1 MKRIVLP
8 QRIGSVAARNG
19 ALHPAAQPDRWRLCI
34 AADLLAAAWALE
46 LAVRLTPP
54 LRSGPWAIRS
64 ISFPGTVLMILLFT
78 SIFSTISIIE
88 DRKEGFL
95 QAVLVAPVPRS
106 ALVFGKLL
114 GGTSLAL
121 MQGVLFMLLAPL
133 VGIPVSRIP
142 ATLLMLTLVAFG
154 LTALGYVIA
163 WNMDSTQGFHAIMN
177 LFLIP
182 MWLLCGAVFPAS
194 GAPGWLRVVMELNPL
209 TYGMSAVRWSIY
221 GQGRRI
227 DDGYSW
233 IWAVCWRHCCVRR
246 SALRSRDQHDET
258 AGMRLSRSL
267 ITLMLTGCAGSL
279 ASPTTAPFP
288 NSA

>member
-1 MKRIVLP
+1 MKGSFFLSASALWRREMVRFVRQRSRI
-8 QRIGSVAARNG
+8 IGAFASPLIFWLLLGFGVG
-19 ALHPAAQPDRWRLCI
+19 KSFTPASQ
-34 AADLLAAAWALE
+34 
-46 LAVRLTPP
+46 VRTM
-54 LRSGPWAIRS
+54 GYQEYF
-64 ISFPGTVLMILLFT
+64 FPGTVLMILLFT

-133 VGIPVSRIP
+133 VGIPMSHIP
-142 ATLLMLTLVAFG
+142 VTLLMLALVAFG

-163 WNMDSTQGFHAIMN
+163 WKMDSTQGFHAIMN

-194 GAPGWLRVVMELNPL
+194 GAPGWLRVVMQLNPL
-209 TYGMSAVRWSIY
+209 TYGMSAVRWAIY
-221 GQGRRI
+221 GSDVASGMGIPSFGLSIGITVAFATLIFAAAISMTRRP
-227 DDGYSW
+227 
-233 IWAVCWRHCCVRR
+233 V
-246 SALRSRDQHDET
+246 
-258 AGMRLSRSL
+258 
-267 ITLMLTGCAGSL
+267 
-279 ASPTTAPFP
+279 
-288 NSA
+288 

>member
-1 MKRIVLP
+1 MKGSFFLSASALWRREMVRFIRQRSRIVGAFASPL
-8 QRIGSVAARNG
+8 IFWLLLGFGVGSSFS
-19 ALHPAAQPDRWRLCI
+19 PASQ
-34 AADLLAAAWALE
+34 
-46 LAVRLTPP
+46 VR
-54 LRSGPWAIRS
+54 SMGYQEYF
-64 ISFPGTVLMILLFT
+64 FPGTVLMILLFT

-133 VGIPVSRIP
+133 VGIPISRIP
-142 ATLLMLTLVAFG
+142 GTLVMLALVAFG

-163 WNMDSTQGFHAIMN
+163 WKMDSTQGFHAIMN

-194 GAPGWLRVVMELNPL
+194 GAPVWLRAVMEINPL
-209 TYGMSAVRWSIY
+209 TYGMSAVRWAIY
-221 GQGRRI
+221 GSDVASTMGI
-227 DDGYSW
+227 PGFGVS
-233 IWAVCWRHCCVRR
+233 V
-246 SALRSRDQHDET
+246 
-258 AGMRLSRSL
+258 G
-267 ITLMLTGCAGSL
+267 ITVAFAAIVFAAAISMTRQPA
-279 ASPTTAPFP
+279 
-288 NSA
+288 